1 MKLRNKNTGEVVDA
15 YSINAQDEII
25 RIQYFTK
32 NGMLNHFDFDSIE
45 EMNNVFEDYK
55 PAEPLIKD
63 EKIRKAV
70 RAWAEVN
77 LISDILY
84 DKDKDCI
91 YSGFELDD
99 TAKKEH
105 DDKQAE
111 LRRIEKFLEK
121 CIDHRTDFLLGEEEE

>member
-84 DKDKDCI
+84 DKDT
-91 YSGFELDD
+91 S
-99 TAKKEH
+99 
-105 DDKQAE
+105 AE
-111 LRRIEKFLEK
+111 YMMIVNNKNTQYET
-121 CIDHRTDFLLGEEEE
+121 RTITPLYNADGDVLVYDETL